1 MLRHFALLV
10 YLRLIS
16 PLSSTIQPPPP
27 KTMLDFLSLELAS
40 FLCNIEKG
48 EGGGVALDVNEIRN
62 GIREM
67 LQLALDSVNCL
78 NHFCRPLYFLLEKL
92 L

>member
-1 MLRHFALLV
+1 
-10 YLRLIS
+10 
-16 PLSSTIQPPPP
+16 
-27 KTMLDFLSLELAS
+27 MLDFLSLELAS

-48 EGGGVALDVNEIRN
+48 EGGVALDVNEIRN

-78 NHFCRPLYFLLEKL
+78 NHFCRPLSESGI
-92 L
+92 

>member
-1 MLRHFALLV
+1 MLRHFAPLV

-16 PLSSTIQPPPP
+16 PLNSTIKPPPP
-27 KTMLDFLSLELAS
+27 KTMLDLLSLELAS

-48 EGGGVALDVNEIRN
+48 RGVALDVNKIRN
-62 GIREM
+62 GISEM

-78 NHFCRPLYFLLEKL
+78 KHCCPPLSESGI
-92 L
+92 

>member
-16 PLSSTIQPPPP
+16 PLSSTIQPPPA

-48 EGGGVALDVNEIRN
+48 EGGGGVALDVNEIRN

-78 NHFCRPLYFLLEKL
+78 NHFCRPLSESGI
-92 L
+92 

>member
-1 MLRHFALLV
+1 
-10 YLRLIS
+10 
-16 PLSSTIQPPPP
+16 
-27 KTMLDFLSLELAS
+27 MLDFLSLELAS

-48 EGGGVALDVNEIRN
+48 EGGVALDVNEIRN

-78 NHFCRPLYFLLEKL
+78 NHFGRPL
-92 L
+92 